1 MRRAALLLLLAL
13 FPVAQCRLSFPARP
27 RVAEPAPTRTRERER
42 GVIRLGKPREQLGRL
57 RQLLAGL
64 LADRRKR
71 RVLVAVVVFNWLQTQ
86 ARLHFGKRRALRA
99 FSKLE
104 RPEVTIVTT
113 AALPWMTGTAVNALL
128 RAAYLAESGYR
139 VTLCVPWIHPE
150 EQLLV
155 MPKGKLCADPDAQ
168 EQLMRTWLSERDGA
182 VAPFDIRFY
191 PARFDVMRGS
201 ILPIGDT
208 TRWVGD
214 SYDLCVLEEPEHLN
228 WYHGGG
234 QWRRCFKLVV
244 GVVHTNYL
252 RYASLYQPENV
263 WVVRFINKLVCRAY
277 CDRIVKL
284 SDSLQELPRSTSC
297 NVHGVRA
304 EFLALGRQAARPGH
318 VFTEGAYFIGK
329 LLWAKGHGL
338 LIDYLAGEEGLHV
351 DLYGNGEDS
360 AKVQAAAAKAAVDLR
375 FFSGRDHSDESI
387 HAYKVFVN
395 PSQTEVLSTTTA
407 EALAMG
413 KFVVIERRPENAF
426 FERFANVFT
435 YETPEQFR
443 VALRTALAS
452 TPAPL
457 SEEESHALS
466 WAGGT
471 ERFLG
476 AVAEA
481 SRLAAPPRLGDKAA
495 RCMHLWVCGAGLP
508 GYLGDAVR
516 KFVFE
521 SGPVSR
527 QRWLTAERRY
537 RRS

>member
-214 SYDLCVLEEPEHLN
+214 SCDLCVLEEPEHLN

-263 WVVRFINKLVCRAY
+263 WVVRLINKLVCPHLRPSSRHPHRRPRDRRHHRPAPRRPRHRA
-277 CDRIVKL
+277 CRRPPP
-284 SDSLQELPRSTSC
+284 LPRSRPPAALRP
-297 NVHGVRA
+297 HPHRA
-304 EFLALGRQAARPGH
+304 APQRSRSPRL
-318 VFTEGAYFIGK
+318 
-329 LLWAKGHGL
+329 
-338 LIDYLAGEEGLHV
+338 
-351 DLYGNGEDS
+351 
-360 AKVQAAAAKAAVDLR
+360 
-375 FFSGRDHSDESI
+375 
-387 HAYKVFVN
+387 
-395 PSQTEVLSTTTA
+395 
-407 EALAMG
+407 
-413 KFVVIERRPENAF
+413 RRPSSWW
-426 FERFANVFT
+426 T
-435 YETPEQFR
+435 
-443 VALRTALAS
+443 S
-452 TPAPL
+452 T
-457 SEEESHALS
+457 
-466 WAGGT
+466 
-471 ERFLG
+471 
-476 AVAEA
+476 
-481 SRLAAPPRLGDKAA
+481 
-495 RCMHLWVCGAGLP
+495 
-508 GYLGDAVR
+508 
-516 KFVFE
+516 
-521 SGPVSR
+521 
-527 QRWLTAERRY
+527 
-537 RRS
+537 

>member
-182 VAPFDIRFY
+182 VAPFEIRFY

-214 SYDLCVLEEPEHLN
+214 SCDLCVLEEPEHLN

-304 EFLALGRQAARPGH
+304 EFLALGRQAAQPGH
-318 VFTEGAYFIGK
+318 VFTE
-329 LLWAKGHGL
+329 
-338 LIDYLAGEEGLHV
+338 V
-351 DLYGNGEDS
+351 
-360 AKVQAAAAKAAVDLR
+360 
-375 FFSGRDHSDESI
+375 
-387 HAYKVFVN
+387 
-395 PSQTEVLSTTTA
+395 
-407 EALAMG
+407 
-413 KFVVIERRPENAF
+413 
-426 FERFANVFT
+426 
-435 YETPEQFR
+435 R
-443 VALRTALAS
+443 VR
-452 TPAPL
+452 
-457 SEEESHALS
+457 
-466 WAGGT
+466 
-471 ERFLG
+471 
-476 AVAEA
+476 
-481 SRLAAPPRLGDKAA
+481 
-495 RCMHLWVCGAGLP
+495 
-508 GYLGDAVR
+508 VR
-516 KFVFE
+516 VRVR
-521 SGPVSR
+521 VSR
-527 QRWLTAERRY
+527 VGLGLGLGLVGLGL
-537 RRS
+537 S

>member
-1 MRRAALLLLLAL
+1 M
-13 FPVAQCRLSFPARP
+13 
-27 RVAEPAPTRTRERER
+27 
-42 GVIRLGKPREQLGRL
+42 
-57 RQLLAGL
+57 
-64 LADRRKR
+64 
-71 RVLVAVVVFNWLQTQ
+71 
-86 ARLHFGKRRALRA
+86 
-99 FSKLE
+99 
-104 RPEVTIVTT
+104 
-113 AALPWMTGTAVNALL
+113 
-128 RAAYLAESGYR
+128 
-139 VTLCVPWIHPE
+139 
-150 EQLLV
+150 
-155 MPKGKLCADPDAQ
+155 
-168 EQLMRTWLSERDGA
+168 
-182 VAPFDIRFY
+182 
-191 PARFDVMRGS
+191 
-201 ILPIGDT
+201 
-208 TRWVGD
+208 
-214 SYDLCVLEEPEHLN
+214 
-228 WYHGGG
+228 
-234 QWRRCFKLVV
+234 
-244 GVVHTNYL
+244 
-252 RYASLYQPENV
+252 
-263 WVVRFINKLVCRAY
+263 
-277 CDRIVKL
+277 
-284 SDSLQELPRSTSC
+284 
-297 NVHGVRA
+297 
-304 EFLALGRQAARPGH
+304 
-318 VFTEGAYFIGK
+318 FTEGAYFIGK

-481 SRLAAPPRLGDKAA
+481 SRLAAPPSLGDKAA